1 MGTFSA
7 WHWLIVLAILL
18 LLFGRGKI
26 PQLMAD
32 LGRGIR
38 EFKKGMQDTG
48 DDNNTDTTGS
58 GVS

>member
-38 EFKKGMQDTG
+38 EFKQGMQDTG